1 MNGPVPDDSPYT
13 GCHTDHCSRFHKVFD
28 IILSFNLRSAF
39 WEWRSTARALKRQ
52 EMQLL
57 DLTER
62 CASTKKR
69 QFFKVWLQNYR
80 QTHAF
85 KKTLRR

>member
-1 MNGPVPDDSPYT
+1 M
-13 GCHTDHCSRFHKVFD
+13 FD
-28 IILSFNLRSAF
+28 IILHFNLRSAF
-39 WEWRSTARALKRQ
+39 WEWRTTARALKRQ

-62 CASTKKR
+62 CAATTKR
-69 QFFKVWLQNYR
+69 QFFKAWLQNYR
-80 QTHAF
+80 KTHAS